1 MTRQKMF
8 KQDVRTRMEKTGES
22 YSEAR
27 RQLLAKAERK
37 AEAASVEEYE
47 PLMSDEAIQRR
58 TGKRWGEWFA
68 ILDSWGAADRKHKE
82 IAAWLS
88 EKHGVDGWSAQS
100 LTVGYERARGLRAPG
115 QRPGEGFS
123 ATASRTIAVPV
134 KRLFEAFT
142 DESVR
147 ERWLPDGELRERTS
161 RSPKSARFD
170 WEDGST
176 RVVVGFDAKGDA
188 KSQVALQHER
198 LPDAE
203 AAEKMKAFWR
213 ERLSAIK
220 ELLER

>member
-1 MTRQKMF
+1 MTRQKTF
-8 KQDVRTRMEKTGES
+8 KQDIRARMEKTGES

-37 AEAASVEEYE
+37 AESATVEGYE
-47 PLMSDEAIQRR
+47 EVMSEDAIRRR

-68 ILDSWGAADRKHKE
+68 ILDAWGGAERTHTE

-100 LTVGYERARGLRAPG
+100 LTVGYERARGMRAPG
-115 QRPGEGFS
+115 ERPGGGFS
-123 ATASRTIAVPV
+123 ATASRTVAAPV
-134 KRLFEAFT
+134 ERLFEAFT
-142 DESVR
+142 DASER

-161 RSPKSARFD
+161 TRPKSARFD

-176 RVVVGFDAKGDA
+176 RVIVGFDAKGDS
-188 KSQVALQHER
+188 KSQVALEHER

-203 AAEKMKAFWR
+203 SAEEMKAFWR
-213 ERLSAIK
+213 ERLTAFK
-220 ELLER
+220 EQLEA